1 MSPRLL
7 AMPGNEAMAEGLAR
21 ATGWPSDSVAVHVF
35 PDGECLPRLPA
46 AIFGRDIL
54 LICTLDHP
62 DAKLAP
68 LLFTAQAAR
77 RQAARSVGLVA
88 PYLCYMRQDAQFH
101 PGEAVTSRA
110 FAGILSQHFDRLVT
124 IDPHLH
130 RYRSLAE
137 IYAIPATALH
147 ARPAVAAWIRDN
159 VVRPFLIGP
168 DTESRQWVSR
178 VAADCGAD
186 FTTLRKDRQG
196 DTQVSESYLSLPDD
210 VTPVLL
216 DDIVS
221 SGATILAALALLPAN
236 ARAKAVVVGIHSLMA
251 SQTVA
256 AIQSNCARLVAS
268 NTVMTPFSEIDVTS
282 ILARHLEEEFA

>member
-1 MSPRLL
+1 MSPRLI
-7 AMPGNEAMAEGLAR
+7 AMPGNEAMTEGLAR
-21 ATGWPSDSVAVHVF
+21 AKGWSYDTVAVHVF
-35 PDGECLPRLPA
+35 PDGECLPKLPA
-46 AIFGRDIL
+46 DIFGRDVL

-62 DAKLAP
+62 DAKLVP

-77 RQAARSVGLVA
+77 RQGARSVGLVA
-88 PYLCYMRQDAQFH
+88 PYLCYMRQDIQFH
-101 PGEAVTSRA
+101 PGEAITSRA
-110 FAGILSQHFDRLVT
+110 FAGMVSQHFDRVVT

-147 ARPAVAAWIRDN
+147 AGPAVADWIREN
-159 VVRPFLIGP
+159 VMYPFLIGP

-186 FTTLRKDRQG
+186 FTTLRKQRHG
-196 DTQVSESYLSLPDD
+196 DTKVAESPLNLPDD

-221 SGATILAALALLPAN
+221 SGATILATLAQLPAT
-236 ARAKAVVVGIHSLMA
+236 ARTKAVVVGIHSLMA
-251 SQTVA
+251 SRTVA

-268 NTVMTPFSEIDVTS
+268 NTVVTPFSEIDVTS